1 MITKPL
7 TTTHHCI
14 VGLAIAVSLL
24 VGCSSGP
31 EGPAQGSSEWY
42 WQSAAT
48 EHEEG
53 DFPDAIEELGYAAEG
68 EGEWA
73 QRAVVWH
80 RILTV
85 GLSRGNAAA
94 AETCRLALEENADL
108 IALVRGPMQ
117 QVQRDARQN
126 IITFVEGL
134 GDFESALGTGDVIL
148 DIPFPPGD
156 LAEASLMAS
165 LADGQQISDVQLQA
179 GIQQMLALGVME
191 TVALMAGSGD
201 DLVGAKA
208 TFEAGPVTVDAE
220 HVKMIVAIYLVDMSY
235 SFTKERM
242 NEPNIRDVVLQRAND
257 WIQSGLE
264 SENEGIKEQSEAL
277 RDLIE
282 DERRDVKGL
291 EPLDRD
297 GD

>member
-48 EHEEG
+48 EHEDG
-53 DFPDAIEELGYAAEG
+53 DFPDAVEELGYAAEG

-80 RILTV
+80 GLLTA
-85 GLSRGNAAA
+85 GLARGNAAA
-94 AETCRLALEENADL
+94 SETCRLALEENADL
-108 IALVRGPMQ
+108 MALVRGPMQ

-126 IITFVEGL
+126 IISFVEGL

-201 DLVGAKA
+201 DLAGAQA

-220 HVKMIVAIYLVDMSY
+220 DVKMIVANYLVDMSY
-235 SFTKERM
+235 SFTKDRI
-242 NEPNIRDVVLQRAND
+242 NEPNIRDVVLQRAAD
-257 WIQSGLE
+257 WIESGLE

-277 RDLIE
+277 RDVIE

>member
-14 VGLAIAVSLL
+14 VGLAIAVSFL

-48 EHEEG
+48 EHEDG
-53 DFPDAIEELGYAAEG
+53 DFPDAVEELGYAAEG

-80 RILTV
+80 GLLTA
-85 GLSRGNAAA
+85 GLARGNAAA
-94 AETCRLALEENADL
+94 SETCRLALEENADL
-108 IALVRGPMQ
+108 MALVRGPMQ

-126 IITFVEGL
+126 IISFVEGL

-156 LAEASLMAS
+156 LVESSLMAS
-165 LADGQQISDVQLQA
+165 LAGGQQISDVQLQA
-179 GIQQMLALGVME
+179 GIKQMLALGVME

-201 DLVGAKA
+201 DLAGAQA

-220 HVKMIVAIYLVDMSY
+220 DVKMIVANYLVDMSY
-235 SFTKERM
+235 SFTKDRI
-242 NEPNIRDVVLQRAND
+242 NEPNIRDVVLQRAGD
-257 WIQSGLE
+257 WIESGLE

-277 RDLIE
+277 RDVIE